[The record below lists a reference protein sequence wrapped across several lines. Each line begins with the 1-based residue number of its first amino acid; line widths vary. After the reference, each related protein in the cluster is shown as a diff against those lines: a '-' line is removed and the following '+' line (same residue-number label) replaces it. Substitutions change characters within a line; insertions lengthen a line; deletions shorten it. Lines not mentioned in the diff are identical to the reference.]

1 MRGVREVPRTARPPV
16 GTASS
21 SRASGEKVLFS
32 ALKLSRDA
40 RILSRR
46 ALLLTVFT
54 GFDRALVGEELDRAL
69 VGEELFSLRVLL
81 FDFVLAF
88 VDLFVVAVFFAFVLV
103 ARFATLAIGIAR
115 EATRRKPRKWER
127 EVRTS
132 CRRTAARRTS
142 KTHTSPLAVTVQNLL
157 QRAQRGNEKL
167 TCN

>member
-69 VGEELFSLRVLL
+69 VGGELFSLRVLL

-115 EATRRKPRKWER
+115 EATRRKPRSER
-127 EVRTS
+127 SAPRADG
-132 CRRTAARRTS
+132 RR
-142 KTHTSPLAVTVQNLL
+142 
-157 QRAQRGNEKL
+157 RGERQKL
-167 TCN
+167 TRVLWL

>member
-32 ALKLSRDA
+32 ALNFSRDA

-69 VGEELFSLRVLL
+69 VGEEFFSLHVLL

-88 VDLFVVAVFFAFVLV
+88 VDFFVVVAVFFAFVLV

-115 EATRRKPRKWER
+115 EATRRKPRKL
-127 EVRTS
+127 
-132 CRRTAARRTS
+132 AGARGP
-142 KTHTSPLAVTVQNLL
+142 HLVQTDGGEANVKNSHESFHWL
-157 QRAQRGNEKL
+157 
-167 TCN
+167 

>member
-1 MRGVREVPRTARPPV
+1 M
-16 GTASS
+16 
-21 SRASGEKVLFS
+21 LFS

-115 EATRRKPRKWER
+115 EATRRKPRKLADR

-132 CRRTAARRTS
+132 CRRTAASRTS
-142 KTHTSPLAVTVQNLL
+142 KTHTSPLAVT
-157 QRAQRGNEKL
+157 RRS
-167 TCN
+167 